1 MGFGDKFKNIA
12 SQAKE
17 AVAEHKDQLHDALD
31 AVSVAANEKT
41 GGKHARSIQ
50 KLNQKASGA
59 LHKVSGSGEG
69 EEEAQGAESSPA
81 ESSPAESS
89 PAASFTPP
97 SGPPPSFEDHAQEP
111 AAPAPAPTYTPPTG
125 DGPSFDE

>member
-81 ESSPAESS
+81 ESSPA
-89 PAASFTPP
+89 ASFTPP

>member
-50 KLNQKASGA
+50 KLNQRASGA

-69 EEEAQGAESSPA
+69 EEEAQSAASSPA
-81 ESSPAESS
+81 EGS